1 MKIYQKALSLKAL
14 FKSTNRTLNLEAFYK
29 PTNRMNHFRMFVIF
43 LLQNLFLCNPRLGR
57 RLFMD
62 LYILCSELVFTVS
75 NGEMSGGRT
84 VLMSCVSV
92 YLYGCLIRGVCRCMC
107 GNINIHV

>member
-1 MKIYQKALSLKAL
+1 
-14 FKSTNRTLNLEAFYK
+14 
-29 PTNRMNHFRMFVIF
+29 
-43 LLQNLFLCNPRLGR
+43 
-57 RLFMD
+57 MD

-75 NGEMSGGRT
+75 NGGMSGGRMI
-84 VLMSCVSV
+84 LMSCVSV